1 MKFLIT
7 GITGFAGPHLA
18 NLLISKGHSVYG
30 LIRNSNGRETD
41 ILDVV
46 PEENFKK
53 INLCYEPNYK
63 LNRQYYYYSYLKN
76 KIQTTLLNFF
86 LW

>member
-1 MKFLIT
+1 MKYLIT

-18 NLLISKGHSVYG
+18 NLLIENGHEVYG

-46 PEENFKK
+46 PERNFSK
-53 INLCYEPNYK
+53 ITFLYSDLTNFRT
-63 LNRQYYYYSYLKN
+63 LNQIFKTYT
-76 KIQTTLLNFF
+76 I
-86 LW
+86 